1 MQEKDARHLLLY
13 FVLANALVLGT
24 LGYAGVLEVRFPDFY
39 FQSIQEDEYIEW
51 ATVWAFLLAGVA
63 AFLLAARFR
72 AATARFPWYFYGLGL
87 FCVLVAMEEFS
98 WGQRV
103 IGYRPPVY
111 FLENNFQQ
119 ELNIHNVIDT
129 GIRKL
134 VLSLA
139 ILGYGVALPLLGW
152 FATTRSWLGRF
163 GITAASAA
171 LIPAFAA
178 TWLLYELYPWGYS
191 GEWVELMFGSSMLFS
206 LLPMLRTSASPANS
220 ALRSLATTGIAAW
233 SLTIVLGLLCG
244 AASRAQRD
252 VHPAIQQAAQ
262 AEIEAIR
269 RDFASGRASTRC
281 NLHKRLYTYVVEYDE
296 TGLLDGEFSRLRN
309 QGLPAERADY
319 LIDPWNSPY
328 WLRDRCD
335 RRTGKRYT
343 FVYSFGPDR
352 NRDSSETEIRGDD
365 VGAYIKMR

>member
-63 AFLLAARFR
+63 AFVLAARFR

-152 FATTRSWLGRF
+152 CSRRLAAGSGALASQRRPQRSSRHLPPPGCF
-163 GITAASAA
+163 TNFTPGATAAS
-171 LIPAFAA
+171 
-178 TWLLYELYPWGYS
+178 
-191 GEWVELMFGSSMLFS
+191 GSS
-206 LLPMLRTSASPANS
+206 
-220 ALRSLATTGIAAW
+220 
-233 SLTIVLGLLCG
+233 
-244 AASRAQRD
+244 
-252 VHPAIQQAAQ
+252 
-262 AEIEAIR
+262 
-269 RDFASGRASTRC
+269 
-281 NLHKRLYTYVVEYDE
+281 
-296 TGLLDGEFSRLRN
+296 
-309 QGLPAERADY
+309 
-319 LIDPWNSPY
+319 
-328 WLRDRCD
+328 
-335 RRTGKRYT
+335 
-343 FVYSFGPDR
+343 
-352 NRDSSETEIRGDD
+352 
-365 VGAYIKMR
+365 